1 MSLGQETF
9 HYHKGTR
16 RHKMATTVATKTT
29 TQGTRGKKASK
40 APTKGASPAAE
51 MLQDVCA
58 ECGKLFGERQPRS
71 KNEAGQPIHIH
82 HRITAGSTAPTD
94 AKANRP
100 CRMCLHEV
108 EAGLRERE
116 KVNRDTYY
124 TVGTR
129 RVDEARKQVM
139 VNTYL
144 CQPHLSTIE
153 WHSGPKF
160 VGRSPEP
167 EPTKKAT
174 RKPKTKT
181 QAR

>member
-1 MSLGQETF
+1 
-9 HYHKGTR
+9 
-16 RHKMATTVATKTT
+16 MATTVATKTT
-29 TQGTRGKKASK
+29 TTGKRGTKASK
-40 APTKGASPAAE
+40 TPTKGTSPAAK

-58 ECGKLFGERQPRS
+58 VCGKLFGERQPRM

-82 HRITAGSTAPTD
+82 HLIATGSTTPTE

-116 KVNRDTYY
+116 KVSRDTYY

-144 CQPHLSTIE
+144 CQPHISTIE

-160 VGRSPEP
+160 VGRAPEPEPEP
-167 EPTKKAT
+167 EPTKKAI

-181 QAR
+181 QAG